1 MARGQQQETHT
12 VSGVVE
18 AKSRAG
24 TGLKIGE
31 DWFNA
36 FHAKELEDVQA
47 GDEVEF
53 DYSVTNKGGKDFK
66 NILEGTLSVIA
77 EGSGPPPARNSSR
90 GGARQAAP
98 SRRNAAPARQS
109 SGRADSAPRGQSAEP
124 DRQRS
129 IVRQN
134 SLSQAN
140 ALFASL
146 VRLGVMGEEE
156 SHVAVVLEM
165 ARMFE
170 KYSMLED
177 GE

>member
-1 MARGQQQETHT
+1 MARGQQQETFS

-77 EGSGPPPARNSSR
+77 EGSGPPARANSGRGASSPRRSGASASR
-90 GGARQAAP
+90 
-98 SRRNAAPARQS
+98 S
-109 SGRADSAPRGQSAEP
+109 SGRASAPAPRSQNAEP

-146 VRLGVMGEEE
+146 VRLGVAGEQDSAEA
-156 SHVAVVLEM
+156 VASVIDM
-165 ARMFE
+165 AREFE